1 METERR
7 QQPRKQPEKLTY
19 VHFEPENG
27 GIVLNASEGGISF
40 FAIAPLH
47 QTGTIRFAIVPGT
60 HERIMA
66 AGQVVWTDELKKV
79 GGLRFAEL
87 APDVRQRVRGW
98 LSQRAAP
105 ANPQA
110 NPGPLNT
117 DELIGR
123 DRQEQQARD
132 DMGLLASFAH
142 NIPPPDTRIPA
153 ARASSVH
160 AFPTTLF
167 PPESPTCEPQMH
179 QSRPRYMRGA
189 ATGILISI
197 FALMIFVF
205 LQNFRPGI
213 GGSLIR
219 LGKKLLQVN
228 QPLPPSPDPAPA
240 LPASPVQDDRPIANE
255 SSTEISS
262 SKALEN
268 SAQPSTVEPL
278 PENSPPANAHAAER
292 PNPPQPLRHTIGAR
306 NSATTLQHLW
316 KAVGEGNTTAEIA
329 LAQLYLTG
337 NGVPKSCEQARVLLA
352 AASKK
357 GNAEATRQYRRLLS
371 TACN

>member
-7 QQPRKQPEKLTY
+7 HQPRKQPEKLTY
-19 VHFEPENG
+19 VHFEPENE

-40 FAIAPLH
+40 FAIVPLH

-60 HERIMA
+60 QERIMA

-79 GGLRFAEL
+79 GGLSFAEL
-87 APDVRQRVRGW
+87 APDVRERVRGW

-105 ANPQA
+105 PNPQA
-110 NPGPLNT
+110 NTGPLNP
-117 DELIGR
+117 DELTGM

-132 DMGLLASFAH
+132 EMGLLASFAH
-142 NIPPPDTRIPA
+142 NIPPPDSRIPA
-153 ARASSVH
+153 ARASSVY
-160 AFPTTLF
+160 ASPTTLF
-167 PPESPTCEPQMH
+167 PPESATCHRQMH
-179 QSRPRYMRGA
+179 QSRPQYMRGA

-219 LGKKLLQVN
+219 LGKKLVQVN
-228 QPLPPSPDPAPA
+228 QPLPPSPDAAPA
-240 LPASPVQDDRPIANE
+240 LPASPVQDDRSVAGE
-255 SSTEISS
+255 SNTEISS
-262 SKALEN
+262 SEALEN
-268 SAQPSTVEPL
+268 PALPSTVEPL
-278 PENSPPANAHAAER
+278 PENSPPANAHADER
-292 PNPPQPLRHTIGAR
+292 PNPPPPLRHAIGAK
-306 NSATTLQHLW
+306 NSATTFQHLW

-337 NGVPKSCEQARVLLA
+337 NGVPKSCEQARVLLS

>member
-7 QQPRKQPEKLTY
+7 HQPRKQPEKLAY

-60 HERIMA
+60 HERIIA

-79 GGLRFAEL
+79 GGLSFAEL
-87 APDVRQRVRGW
+87 APDVRERVRSW

-105 ANPQA
+105 TIPEANKESLKP
-110 NPGPLNT
+110 
-117 DELIGR
+117 DELAEM
-123 DRQEQQARD
+123 DRQEQRARD
-132 DMGLLASFAH
+132 AMGLHATFAH
-142 NIPPPDTRIPA
+142 HIPPPDSRIPA
-153 ARASSVH
+153 ARASSVY

-167 PPESPTCEPQMH
+167 PPESATPDRQVPL
-179 QSRPRYMRGA
+179 SRPQFMRGA

-197 FALMIFVF
+197 FALMTFVF

-219 LGKKLLQVN
+219 LGKKLVQKN
-228 QPLPPSPDPAPA
+228 QPLPPSPDAAPE
-240 LPASPVQDDRPIANE
+240 LSASPVQDDRPVTGE
-255 SSTEISS
+255 SSKEISPGEV
-262 SKALEN
+262 LEN
-268 SAQPSTVEPL
+268 SPLPPTVEPL
-278 PENSPPANAHAAER
+278 PANSPSADAQAAEQ
-292 PNPPQPLRHTIGAR
+292 PNSPRPLRHTIGAR
-306 NSATTLQHLW
+306 NSATTSQQLW
-316 KAVGEGNTTAEIA
+316 KAVAEGNTTAEIA

-337 NGVPKSCEQARVLLA
+337 NGVPKSCEQARVLLS

-371 TACN
+371 TTCN

>member
-7 QQPRKQPEKLTY
+7 HQPRKQPENLTY

-27 GIVLNASEGGISF
+27 GIVLNASEGGFSF
-40 FAIAPLH
+40 FAIAPLR

-60 HERIMA
+60 NERIMA

-79 GGLRFAEL
+79 GGLSFAEL
-87 APDVRQRVRGW
+87 APDVRERVRGW

-105 ANPQA
+105 PNLQA
-110 NPGPLNT
+110 NTGALNT
-117 DELIGR
+117 DEFNGLDG
-123 DRQEQQARD
+123 QEQQVRD
-132 DMGLLASFAH
+132 GMGLLASFAH
-142 NIPPPDTRIPA
+142 NIRPPDSRIPA
-153 ARASSVH
+153 ARASSVY
-160 AFPTTLF
+160 AFSTTLF
-167 PPESPTCEPQMH
+167 PPESATRDRQMH
-179 QSRPRYMRGA
+179 QSRPQYMRGA
-189 ATGILISI
+189 ATGLLISI

-219 LGKKLLQVN
+219 LGKKLVQVN
-228 QPLPPSPDPAPA
+228 QPLPPSPDAP
-240 LPASPVQDDRPIANE
+240 PASPVQDSPPVASE
-255 SSTEISS
+255 SNTETSS
-262 SKALEN
+262 SEALEN
-268 SAQPSTVEPL
+268 PALRSTVEPL
-278 PENSPPANAHAAER
+278 PENSPPANTHAAER
-292 PNPPQPLRHTIGAR
+292 PNPPPPLRHTIGAR

-337 NGVPKSCEQARVLLA
+337 SGVPKNCEQARVLLS

-357 GNAEATRQYRRLLS
+357 GNAEAMRQYRGLL
-371 TACN
+371 TAGCN

>member
-7 QQPRKQPEKLTY
+7 HQPRKQPEKLTY

-47 QTGTIRFAIVPGT
+47 QTGTIRFAIVPGAQ
-60 HERIMA
+60 ERIMA

-79 GGLRFAEL
+79 GGLSFAEL
-87 APDVRQRVRGW
+87 APDVRERVRYW

-105 ANPQA
+105 RNPQA
-110 NPGPLNT
+110 NTGPLNP
-117 DELIGR
+117 DELTGR
-123 DRQEQQARD
+123 HRQEQQARD
-132 DMGLLASFAH
+132 EMGLLASFAH
-142 NIPPPDTRIPA
+142 SIPPLESRIPA
-153 ARASSVH
+153 AQASSVY

-167 PPESPTCEPQMH
+167 PPESATCHRRMH
-179 QSRPRYMRGA
+179 QSRPQYMRGA

-219 LGKKLLQVN
+219 LGKKLVQIN
-228 QPLPPSPDPAPA
+228 RPLPASPDAAPA
-240 LPASPVQDDRPIANE
+240 QPASPVQDDRSVASE
-255 SSTEISS
+255 SNTEISS
-262 SKALEN
+262 IEALEN
-268 SAQPSTVEPL
+268 PALPSTVEPL
-278 PENSPPANAHAAER
+278 PENSPPAKAHADER
-292 PNPPQPLRHTIGAR
+292 PNPPPPLRHAIGAR
-306 NSATTLQHLW
+306 NRATTLQHLW

-337 NGVPKSCEQARVLLA
+337 NGVPKSCEQARVLLS

>member
-60 HERIMA
+60 QDRIMA
-66 AGQVVWTDELKKV
+66 AGQIVWTDELKKV
-79 GGLRFAEL
+79 GGLSFAEL
-87 APDVRQRVRGW
+87 APDVRERVRGW

-105 ANPQA
+105 PNPQA
-110 NPGPLNT
+110 NTGPLNP
-117 DELIGR
+117 DELTGM

-132 DMGLLASFAH
+132 AMGPLASFAH
-142 NIPPPDTRIPA
+142 NIPPPDSRIPA

-167 PPESPTCEPQMH
+167 PPESATGHRQMH
-179 QSRPRYMRGA
+179 PSRPQYMRGA

-213 GGSLIR
+213 GASLIR
-219 LGKKLLQVN
+219 LGKKLVQVN
-228 QPLPPSPDPAPA
+228 QPLPPSPDAAPA
-240 LPASPVQDDRPIANE
+240 LPASPVQGDRSVASE
-255 SSTEISS
+255 SNTEISS
-262 SKALEN
+262 SEVLEN
-268 SAQPSTVEPL
+268 PALPSTVEPL
-278 PENSPPANAHAAER
+278 PENSPPANAHADER
-292 PNPPQPLRHTIGAR
+292 PNPPPPLRHAIGAR
-306 NSATTLQHLW
+306 NSATTLQRLW

-337 NGVPKSCEQARVLLA
+337 NGVPKSCEQARILLS